1 MPKPIDDKPRCF
13 GSHSETYAHY
23 HDTEWG
29 VPIHDDR
36 MLFEMLILEGAHAGL
51 SWETVLNKRE
61 GYRDVFHQF
70 DVKRVAKMT
79 DMELY
84 EARQNPAIVRHKG
97 KIESTRRNAR
107 IFIEM
112 QDEFGSFSEWLWS
125 HVDNTPIIGHWQH
138 QEDVPVATPLAKE
151 ISKAL
156 KKRGMS
162 FVGPTIMYAYM
173 QAVGLANDH
182 WAGCWK
188 APSPIIG
195 P

>member
-84 EARQNPAIVRHKG
+84 KARQNPAIVRHKG